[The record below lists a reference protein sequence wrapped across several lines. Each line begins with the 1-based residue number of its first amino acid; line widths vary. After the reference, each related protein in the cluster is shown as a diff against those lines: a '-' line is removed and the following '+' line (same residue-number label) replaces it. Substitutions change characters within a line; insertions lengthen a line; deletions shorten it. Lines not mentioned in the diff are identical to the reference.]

1 MLLIVTHQFLRE
13 GIAVRRAMAPSASPV
28 QEGLQQAAERQ
39 LMRNQ
44 LAAAARSINWT
55 YAFFWSISSTQ
66 PG

>member
-1 MLLIVTHQFLRE
+1 
-13 GIAVRRAMAPSASPV
+13 MALSASQV
-28 QEGLQQAAERQ
+28 QEELQQAAERQ

-55 YAFFWSISSTQ
+55 YALFWSISSTR